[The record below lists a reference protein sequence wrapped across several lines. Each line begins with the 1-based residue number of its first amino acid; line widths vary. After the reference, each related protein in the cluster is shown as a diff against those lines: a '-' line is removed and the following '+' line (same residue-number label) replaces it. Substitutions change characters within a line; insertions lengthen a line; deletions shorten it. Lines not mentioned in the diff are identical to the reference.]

1 MLLTQRKQPVSWDG
15 MHQPDAINSC
25 PAPCGAAMTTIKMHN
40 IDVKDREA
48 KPMRN
53 LEAIMLHE
61 QKLAAAEEEVAGES
75 AQQEQAALAAAA
87 IDLAMPAAGPPDT
100 ADIVEQL
107 EAGSAEAGS
116 AIDMDDAMQL
126 CSAAELEK
134 DTRLPHTKGRA
145 AILDDHVGPRSRT
158 TCCILQAGKTAC
170 SASKPFADV
179 LGSRLSS
186 PSSEL
191 IRSSVRLD
199 DLSGVPH
206 SGTCPMDVVVRQA
219 YWLSSLISWLS
230 AFLCWLVIT
239 LPNLRAS
246 SEDCELACK
255 VVV

>member
-1 MLLTQRKQPVSWDG
+1 
-15 MHQPDAINSC
+15 
-25 PAPCGAAMTTIKMHN
+25 MTTIKMHN

-126 CSAAELEK
+126 CSAAELV
-134 DTRLPHTKGRA
+134 DSIVIVLLHLRVP
-145 AILDDHVGPRSRT
+145 
-158 TCCILQAGKTAC
+158 TAPEGQPTLLV
-170 SASKPFADV
+170 SSSTLHH
-179 LGSRLSS
+179 LGLHQSS
-186 PSSEL
+186 
-191 IRSSVRLD
+191 
-199 DLSGVPH
+199 
-206 SGTCPMDVVVRQA
+206 Q
-219 YWLSSLISWLS
+219 
-230 AFLCWLVIT
+230 
-239 LPNLRAS
+239 
-246 SEDCELACK
+246 
-255 VVV
+255 